1 MLRSRTTFAALTFLM
16 IASMLLGACAQ
27 PASTPAPAAPAAQAP
42 AQAPAQP
49 TEAPKPS
56 ILVYG
61 QGGDAVMLD
70 PANVTDGFSL
80 KITRQ
85 IYDTLVEFKDDTF
98 ELVPALATEWS
109 NSADGKEWTFKLR
122 QGVKFH
128 DGTPWN
134 AEAAKF
140 NFDRWMYTKN
150 PYHIGAFEYWKSM
163 WGGYKDQEVK
173 DANGNVTGTEDK
185 STITDVTIVDEYTI
199 KLTLTKP
206 VAPFL
211 LNIAMPAF
219 AFASPE
225 AVKKAGEAYGTPAGG
240 AVGTGPFVYK
250 DWVKDDRV
258 TLTANPDYFMG
269 KPGVDQVVVRAIK
282 DNSARLAALKAGEI
296 MVADNLGP
304 DDMAPIRADSNLT
317 VVMRPAFN
325 IAYLAFNNETPPFD
339 NVKVRQAFAHAIN
352 KQAIVDGLYGGT
364 AVVANQFMPPSIALG
379 YHKELKEAYPYD
391 TAKAKQ
397 LLAEAGF
404 PDGLETDLWYMP
416 VSRPYYPT
424 PQKVAEAFAAD
435 LADAGIKVNLKTQ
448 DWSAYLADRGQGKL
462 PVYMLGW
469 TGDNGDPD
477 NFLYVFFGKKTPGYG
492 NYGNTQVH
500 QILADAQAN
509 TDPAV
514 REKLYKQAAELIQAD
529 SPFIPIAHANPPLGA
544 SVRVQNFKPHP
555 TGGES
560 WFKVTVK

>member
-1 MLRSRTTFAALTFLM
+1 MFRTKSLYVTFALLM
-16 IASMLLGACAQ
+16 IVALLTGACAQ
-27 PASTPAPAAPAAQAP
+27 PAPSPAAPAAQQPVQPAAEAP
-42 AQAPAQP
+42 KPAEP
-49 TEAPKPS
+49 PKPS

-109 NSADGKEWTFKLR
+109 VSDDGKEWTFKLR

-163 WGGYKDQEVK
+163 WGGYKDQG
-173 DANGNVTGTEDK
+173 DGDK
-185 STITDVTIVDEYTI
+185 STITDVSVVDEYTI
-199 KLTLTKP
+199 KITLTKP

-225 AVKKAGEAYGTPAGG
+225 AIKKAGDTYGTPGGG
-240 AVGTGPFVYK
+240 AVGTGPFIFK
-250 DWVKDDRV
+250 EWIKDDRV
-258 TLTANPDYFMG
+258 TLVANPDYFMG

-304 DDMAPIRADSNLT
+304 DDIAPIKADANLK

-364 AVVANQFMPPSIALG
+364 AIVANQFMPPSIALG
-379 YHKELKEAYPYD
+379 YHRELKEAYPYD
-391 TAKAKQ
+391 PERAKQ

-404 PDGLETDLWYMP
+404 PNGLETDFWYMP

-424 PQKVAEAFAAD
+424 PQKVAEAMAAD
-435 LADAGIKVNLKTQ
+435 LAQVGIKANLKTQ

-492 NYGNTQVH
+492 NYGNTEVH
-500 QILADAQAN
+500 RILAEAQAN

-514 REKLYKQAAELIQAD
+514 REKLYWKAAELIQAD
-529 SPFIPIAHANPPLGA
+529 CPFIPIAHANPPLGA
-544 SVRVQNFKPHP
+544 SVRVENFKPHP